1 MSDEDLN
8 WNLLRTFYVIARER
22 SITAASK
29 TLGISQPSVSA
40 ALQKLET
47 QLGCQLIFR
56 DSRNFELT
64 LAGDKVYAECREM
77 FVGADRIRR
86 LVEDALD
93 DERGEVRLQIIS
105 NLVSPMLDEL
115 IRLYHQ
121 RHPNV
126 RFHMEVHNSHEIVRN
141 IMKGNVGLGI
151 CLLNRPVLNLASIRL
166 FREEFSLFCGC
177 EHRLFGRSEV
187 TLLELQQEPFISFTC
202 ATEGMGLEP
211 MSVLRASAD
220 LGRRV
225 TGTSSNLREVRR
237 MIVAGL
243 GIGLLPPDAV
253 QSDIEAGNL
262 WPLRLADH
270 PIGADVYLVHAPD
283 EALTPADRRFI
294 DLTQEILP
302 LYAET
307 TDPSQAAPRPGQPK
321 PVRPI

>member
-1 MSDEDLN
+1 MSDDDLN

-29 TLGISQPSVSA
+29 ALGISQPSVSA
-40 ALQKLET
+40 ALQKLES
-47 QLGCQLIFR
+47 QLDCQLIFR

-64 LAGDKVYAECREM
+64 LAGDKVYAECRAM
-77 FVGADRIRR
+77 FTGAGRIRR

-93 DERGEVRLQIIS
+93 DDRGEVRLQIIS
-105 NLVSPMLDEL
+105 NLVSPMIDEL

-121 RHPNV
+121 RHPSV
-126 RFHMEVHNSHEIVRN
+126 RFQMDVQNSHEIVRN
-141 IMKGNVGLGI
+141 ILKGNVGLGI

-177 EHRLFGRSEV
+177 EHRLFGREEV

-220 LGRRV
+220 LGSRV

-253 QSDIEAGNL
+253 ETDIAAGNL

-270 PIGADVYLVHAPD
+270 PIGADVYLVHAPEED
-283 EALTPADRRFI
+283 LTPADRRFI
-294 DLTQEILP
+294 DLTLEILP
-302 LYAET
+302 LFQDQPDLLRAAPPPNPSE
-307 TDPSQAAPRPGQPK
+307 PSQ
-321 PVRPI
+321 PI

>member
-29 TLGISQPSVSA
+29 RLGISQPSVSA

-77 FVGADRIRR
+77 FVGAGRIRR
-86 LVEDALD
+86 LVEDTLD

-105 NLVSPMLDEL
+105 NLVSPMVDEL

-126 RFHMEVHNSHEIVRN
+126 RFHIEVNNSHEIVRN
-141 IMKGNVGLGI
+141 IMKGHVGLGI
-151 CLLNRPVLNLASIRL
+151 CLLNRPVLNLSSMRL

-177 EHRLFGRSEV
+177 EHRLFGRDTV

-220 LGRRV
+220 LGRRI
-225 TGTSSNLREVRR
+225 TGISSNLREVRR

-253 QSDIEAGNL
+253 QTDIAAGNL
-262 WPLRLADH
+262 WPLKLADH
-270 PIGADVYLVHAPD
+270 PIGADVYLVHAPE
-283 EALTPADRRFI
+283 EAMTPADRRFI
-294 DLTQEILP
+294 SLTQEVLP
-302 LYAET
+302 LFQDGSE
-307 TDPSQAAPRPGQPK
+307 PSQAAQRQGPSTPARLT
-321 PVRPI
+321 